1 LIPNGGTFA
10 VAVTKPARQPH
21 QRPMPK
27 RAGMMIIEQATVE
40 IVRQFEREILQTFR
54 GETAEE
60 QRDRVPMRVSTSCKA
75 NAHRVLR

>member
-1 LIPNGGTFA
+1 
-10 VAVTKPARQPH
+10 
-21 QRPMPK
+21 
-27 RAGMMIIEQATVE
+27 MMIIEQATVE